1 MNIQLDPATHQWMV
15 VVAHPGH
22 ELRVLEFIA
31 RTSPLVAVLTD
42 GSAST
47 GRSRL
52 AQTTALLEEMG
63 ARPATVYGRFTDRD
77 AYAHLMQG
85 DSSPF
90 LAAAIELSQAIRAHR
105 ITAIATDA
113 AEGYNPVHD
122 VCRVLAEAAAGL
134 TSPVAPRLCE
144 FDLVGHPDGEGD
156 GIRLRLDEGSFA
168 RKLDA
173 IRRYTELA
181 GEAQAAFDAY
191 GVDAFRIEFLRR
203 ARPTSLAEI
212 SEVPYY
218 ERVGDERVRQGR
230 YASVLRYGAHVR
242 PVMAALL
249 EMCTAGAHA
258 TPFDPSH

>member
-1 MNIQLDPATHQWMV
+1 MV

-22 ELRVLEFIA
+22 ELRVLDFIA

-42 GSAST
+42 GSGST

-52 AQTTALLEEMG
+52 ASTTALLDEVG
-63 ARPATVYGRFTDRD
+63 ARPAPVFGRFTDRN
-77 AYAHLMQG
+77 AYDHLMRG

-90 LAAAIELSQAIRAHR
+90 LVAAVDLSEAICAHR

-122 VCRVLAEAAAGL
+122 VCRVLTEAAAGL
-134 TSPVAPRLCE
+134 SRSVAPELFE
-144 FDLVGHPDGEGD
+144 FDLVGHPDSED
-156 GIRLRLDEGSFA
+156 QGIRLRLDEGPFA

-173 IRRYTELA
+173 IQRYTELA

-191 GVDAFRIEFLRR
+191 GVDAFRTEFLRP
-203 ARPTSLAEI
+203 AQPTRLGGV

-230 YASVLRYGAHVR
+230 YASVLRYGEHVR

-249 EMCTAGAHA
+249 EMCAAGAHA
-258 TPFDPSH
+258 TPLDPSH